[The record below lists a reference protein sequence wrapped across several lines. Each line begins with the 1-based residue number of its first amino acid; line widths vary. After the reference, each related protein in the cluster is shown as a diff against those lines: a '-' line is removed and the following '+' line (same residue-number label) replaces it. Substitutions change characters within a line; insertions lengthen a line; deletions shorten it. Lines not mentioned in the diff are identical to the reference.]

1 MSRFTVGSAGVR
13 LPGDD
18 PYKSFR
24 FRLKSDGRSVGGF
37 SRCTGLVTSSTKLEL
52 VMLERGVTRNAA
64 FASWIGTP
72 TATWGADKRKD
83 LVLAIGN
90 EAGQLAAAYLLQGCW
105 VTKFQGMPNL
115 DAQSNEVVITTLELG
130 TKHRVRTS

>member
-13 LPGDD
+13 IPGDD

-37 SRCTGLVTSSTKLEL
+37 GKCTGLATSGTQLDHVL
-52 VMLERGVTRNAA
+52 LERGVTRDTA

-83 LVLAIGN
+83 LVLEICN
-90 EAGQLAAAYLLQGCW
+90 EAGQLAAAYSLQGCW

-115 DAQSNEVVITTLELG
+115 DAQSNEVVIATLELG
-130 TKHRVRTS
+130 TRHRTRSS

>member
-1 MSRFTVGSAGVR
+1 MSRFTIGSVGVR

-37 SRCTGLVTSSTKLEL
+37 SKCTGLATSGTKLDHVL
-52 VMLERGVTRNAA
+52 LERGVTRDAA

-72 TATWGADKRKD
+72 TAHWGEIFATRSGPHRRSAT
-83 LVLAIGN
+83 LAFPSV
-90 EAGQLAAAYLLQGCW
+90 A
-105 VTKFQGMPNL
+105 
-115 DAQSNEVVITTLELG
+115 
-130 TKHRVRTS
+130 

>member
-1 MSRFTVGSAGVR
+1 MSVFTVGWAGIR

-24 FRLKSDGRSVGGF
+24 FRLESDGHPLGGF
-37 SRCTGLVTSSTKLEL
+37 SKCTGLATTGTQLDH

-72 TATWGADKRKD
+72 TPTWGADKRKD
-83 LVLAIGN
+83 LVLEICN
-90 EAGQLAAAYLLQGCW
+90 EAGQRGAAYLLQGCW

-115 DAQSNEVVITTLELG
+115 DAQSNEVVIATLELG
-130 TKHRVRTS
+130 TKHRTRTA

>member
-37 SRCTGLVTSSTKLEL
+37 SRCTGLATSSPKLEL

-83 LVLAIGN
+83 LVLEICN
-90 EAGQLAAAYLLQGCW
+90 EAGQLAATYLLQGCW
-105 VTKFQGMPNL
+105 VTKFQGVPNL
-115 DAQSNEVVITTLELG
+115 DAQSNEVVIATLELG
-130 TKHRVRTS
+130 TKYRARTS